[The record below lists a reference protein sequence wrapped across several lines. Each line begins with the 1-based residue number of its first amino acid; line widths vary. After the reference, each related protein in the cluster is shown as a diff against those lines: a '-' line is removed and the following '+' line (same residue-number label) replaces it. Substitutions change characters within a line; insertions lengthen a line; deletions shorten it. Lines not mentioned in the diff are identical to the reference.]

1 MLDIVEVAGTLIG
14 FICVIF
20 FIRQSI
26 YAWPAA
32 IVSAALF
39 GVVFFDAGLY
49 ANMGLQGVFI
59 ALSFYGLHQWRCGGP
74 VREGVVVQRLRVHH
88 SIALGT
94 LVLVVAVVLIAVL
107 TFAVQGA
114 PVTVGTVIAFAAAE
128 KARSLD
134 ALATAMSLAGT
145 WLQANKFLANWTVWI
160 ATDVLLAGVFLSQE
174 LYFTTGLYLV
184 YLAMAILGYCTWR
197 KDLR

>member
-1 MLDIVEVAGTLIG
+1 M
-14 FICVIF
+14 
-20 FIRQSI
+20 
-26 YAWPAA
+26 
-32 IVSAALF
+32 
-39 GVVFFDAGLY
+39 
-49 ANMGLQGVFI
+49 
-59 ALSFYGLHQWRCGGP
+59 
-74 VREGVVVQRLRVHH
+74 
-88 SIALGT
+88 
-94 LVLVVAVVLIAVL
+94 L